1 MLVSAYGTA
10 CTPLDL
16 SWATAYPLSFLPT
29 LEDLRHVPAP
39 IAAPP
44 PVEDAAAGPHYAE
57 RGVSSC
63 DLPREA
69 PPAEEGRAPPTAD
82 IAPSACASY
91 RTTTPPPAH
100 TSIGST
106 PAGEAVTV
114 AARSPQ
120 DRSVE
125 AGSTKRRR
133 AATRGEDADEPL
145 KRASPQRRMG
155 PSLASSRATSP
166 LEPRDGAQSPVQAR
180 KRRGRGGRRWRE
192 KQENA
197 ARRAL
202 EAPRESQPPASASPP
217 VCPSPS
223 SSSRDAL
230 KDLDALV
237 VDFAAAPPACTAEKP
252 VLRVKGAANAAERSN
267 RRRSARES
275 SASDME
281 EPLRKRR
288 RENDRQDEPRET
300 RRSHKDP
307 LKVGA
312 SGDPRWGVLEE
323 LGRPDGSQFACIRD
337 ERDFASRGRR
347 ADSESGSRN
356 PSPAAP
362 SRAPPPA
369 SPKRLTSTRSL
380 RAEDLKPDLHGVLF
394 AHYRPYLLDRP
405 VEPKWSATLFRLLVD
420 FFEYC
425 APSKLWSPSPD
436 ALHSGGCGH
445 WVSQAIAAFQ
455 PDKAAIRAACPLG
468 RARGFERL
476 PSNDDALD
484 EEEVAYMILNA
495 PRPVHILIRELAGV
509 VRFAELLQYNE
520 RALLSHLRG
529 LSRPTAHERAA
540 LVLLEWLNTPARPG
554 RHYLF
559 FAGPDGALRGGT
571 EERGPW
577 RWWFAKAL
585 GGEGAG
591 VKELDEW
598 ERGKLRQEDWSGV

>member
-252 VLRVKGAANAAERSN
+252 VLRVK
-267 RRRSARES
+267 
-275 SASDME
+275 
-281 EPLRKRR
+281 
-288 RENDRQDEPRET
+288 
-300 RRSHKDP
+300 
-307 LKVGA
+307 
-312 SGDPRWGVLEE
+312 
-323 LGRPDGSQFACIRD
+323 
-337 ERDFASRGRR
+337 
-347 ADSESGSRN
+347 
-356 PSPAAP
+356 
-362 SRAPPPA
+362 
-369 SPKRLTSTRSL
+369 
-380 RAEDLKPDLHGVLF
+380 EDLKPDLHGVLF